1 MNKQQA
7 DQSESAVL
15 HGRDLRVKK
24 SLGLACIALLA
35 LSGCASTH
43 VATGET
49 DGEGMASATRD
60 VGIDHLSQGRT
71 AMAIRK
77 LREAQALDPSDPVT
91 HLSLGEAYR
100 RKGLLEEA
108 EIELIESLRLSD
120 DPSDFN
126 YQETLL
132 NLSVLYIQMKRYEES
147 IERAQTLVADPT
159 FSSPW
164 RALTNKGWAEFKLG
178 RYGAARASFDE
189 ALDFHPRYAP
199 AHLNLGILDQK
210 ERLFLPALNHYEQ
223 AVEAGRMAPN
233 ALAEA
238 NYRMAEVYV
247 SLGNRGKAIEHF
259 NVAVDRSPY
268 GPWGEQ
274 SRSYLE
280 LLR

>member
-1 MNKQQA
+1 MNRKHA
-7 DQSESAVL
+7 DN
-15 HGRDLRVKK
+15 LRWRAWSLRLPGFQKF
-24 SLGLACIALLA
+24 LGLACLA
-35 LSGCASTH
+35 FLVFSGCASTPSTQ
-43 VATGET
+43 AQDEK
-49 DGEGMASATRD
+49 GMASATRD

-100 RKGLLEEA
+100 RKGLLEQA
-108 EIELIESLRLSD
+108 EKELIQALRLGD
-120 DPSDFN
+120 NPTDFN

-132 NLSVLYIQMKRYEES
+132 NLSVLYIQMNRYEDS
-147 IERAQTLVADPT
+147 IERSQSLVVDPT

-178 RYGAARASFDE
+178 RFGAARASFEE

-199 AHLNLGILDQK
+199 AHLNLGIVDQK
-210 ERLFLPALNHYEQ
+210 ERLFLPALSHYEQ
-223 AVEAGRMAPN
+223 AVEAGRMAPS
-233 ALAEA
+233 AVAEA

-259 NVAVDRSPY
+259 NVALERSPY

>member
-1 MNKQQA
+1 M
-7 DQSESAVL
+7 
-15 HGRDLRVKK
+15 
-24 SLGLACIALLA
+24 
-35 LSGCASTH
+35 TY
-43 VATGET
+43 
-49 DGEGMASATRD
+49 
-60 VGIDHLSQGRT
+60 
-71 AMAIRK
+71 
-77 LREAQALDPSDPVT
+77 
-91 HLSLGEAYR
+91 LSLGEAYR
-100 RKGLLEEA
+100 RKGLLQEA
-108 EIELIESLRLSD
+108 EIELIEALRLSD

-132 NLSVLYIQMKRYEES
+132 NLSVLYIQMERYEDS
-147 IERAQTLVADPT
+147 IERAQTLVTDPT

-210 ERLFLPALNHYEQ
+210 EHLFLPALNHYEQ
-223 AVEAGRMAPN
+223 AAEAGRMAPN

-259 NVAVDRSPY
+259 NVALDRSPY

>member
-1 MNKQQA
+1 MIFHMLSDPA
-7 DQSESAVL
+7 EVSRART
-15 HGRDLRVKK
+15 GRSRAAFCAL
-24 SLGLACIALLA
+24 LGGLALLT
-35 LSGCASTH
+35 SGCVSTTSPE
-43 VATGET
+43 ANTEQ
-49 DGEGMASATRD
+49 GMATATRD
-60 VGIDHLSQGRT
+60 VGIDHLSQGRI

-77 LREAQALDPSDPVT
+77 LREANGLNSGDPVT

-100 RKGLLEEA
+100 RKGLLEPA
-108 EIELIESLRLSD
+108 EQELIEALRLSK

-132 NLSVLYIQMKRYEES
+132 NLSVLYIQMKRYDES
-147 IERAQTLVADPT
+147 IVRSEALVVDPT

-164 RALTNKGWAEFKLG
+164 RALTNKGWAQFKLG
-178 RYGAARASFDE
+178 HLGEARASFEE
-189 ALDFHPRYAP
+189 ALEFHPRYAP
-199 AHLNLGILDQK
+199 AHLNLGILDQR
-210 ERLFLPALNHYEQ
+210 ERLFLPALNHYEK

-259 NVAVDRSPY
+259 NVALERAPY